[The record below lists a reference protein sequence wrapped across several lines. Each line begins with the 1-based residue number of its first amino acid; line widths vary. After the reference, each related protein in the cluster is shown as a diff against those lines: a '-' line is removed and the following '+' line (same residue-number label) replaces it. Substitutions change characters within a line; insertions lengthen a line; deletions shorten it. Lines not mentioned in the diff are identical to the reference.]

1 MAEGSQV
8 ADATADAAGETA
20 GTDGGGAETG
30 AGGAET
36 GAGGAE
42 TGGTETGGA
51 ETGGAE
57 TGGADKGQGWLRRL
71 FRYCWRYRGDV
82 LLALGASLAGM
93 AVMALVPLVPKLII
107 DDVIVRHE
115 RSLAPWATLLIVA
128 ALVVY
133 VLTYV
138 RRFYGGRLALDVQ
151 HALRTD
157 MYASITRLDG
167 RRQDNLS
174 TGQVIGRGTSD
185 LQLIQGLLFMV
196 PMLIGNILLF
206 LVSLVVMA
214 VLSPLLTVVA
224 LAVAP
229 ALWILASRSRTRLF
243 PATWYAQGQAAAVA
257 GVVDGAV
264 TGVRVVKGFGQE
276 AQETDK
282 LREAGRRLFAA
293 RLRTVRLN
301 SRYTPALQAVPA
313 LGQVAMLA
321 LGGWMATRGQ
331 ISLGTF
337 VAFSTYLAQL
347 VGPVRMLTMVLTIG
361 QQARAGVERVFE
373 LIDTEP
379 VIHERPDARELPED
393 APATVEFDRVSFGYD
408 PERPVLS
415 EVSLRIEPGE
425 TLAVVG
431 ASGSGKST
439 LSMLLPRFY
448 DVSSGAVRIG
458 GHDVRELTYDSLRGA
473 IGLVPEDSFL
483 FSDTVRAN
491 LAYGLP
497 DASEERIR
505 AAARAAQ
512 ADGFI
517 SALPDGYDT
526 EVGEQGL
533 TLSGGQRQRLALARA
548 ILTDPRLL
556 ILDDATSA
564 VDARVE
570 HEIHEALRGVMAGRT
585 TLLIAH
591 RPSTLA
597 LADRIAVMERG
608 RVVDVGT
615 DAELRARSALYR
627 NLLTEDAAPD
637 VPAVPSAPAV
647 PDVPAVPS
655 APATPAAPGGDGAA
669 RTAAPAAGNGSRPW
683 AGADGPAHA
692 EPRGGGA
699 HAAGFAGAFGGE
711 AAASGLAEPC
721 LEEEPSADGDRPARG
736 REGCSRPA
744 AGPRARGGDDPAH
757 ASGEADGDG
766 VASEPWIRPAGD
778 GADGAVQAGG
788 ARPRYGDAPG
798 HAAADAAGPDA
809 GRPSRRGGDG
819 AAPEPW
825 ARPDDGE
832 GRCRPHGGDDPDHAR
847 AGDGDGAGFAGVSS
861 GGPGARPGGAGAAR
875 GRQVTPELWV
885 RPAGDGRKA
894 GAPAVAA
901 VAGPG
906 MAGALS
912 GMPATPELLAKV
924 AALPPATDTPDIDE
938 EAATRAEETYGLR
951 RLLRGFGA
959 PLALALLL
967 VALDA
972 LAGLLLPVLIRHG
985 IDQGVQRLALG
996 AVWTASGLAL
1006 LVVLAQW
1013 AVQVGETRLTGRTG
1027 ERVLYALRV
1036 KIFAQL
1042 QRLGLDYY
1050 ERELTGKIM
1059 TRMTTDVDALS
1070 TFLQTGLV
1078 TAVVSLLTFFGI
1090 LVALLV
1096 IDVQLALVVFLT
1108 LPPLIIGTVLFRRR
1122 SVKAYQLARE
1132 RVSVVNADLQESVA
1146 GLRIVQAFRR
1156 ERSGRERF
1164 AARSD
1169 AYRQARLRGQ
1179 RLISVYFPFVQLL
1192 SSVASALVLIVGAGR
1207 VGDGTLT
1214 TGALVAY
1221 LLYIDLFFAPVQQLS
1236 QVFDGYQQATVSLG
1250 RIQELLRE
1258 PTTTPVAD
1266 APREVGA
1273 MRGEIA
1279 FEDVRFRYGD
1289 GEEALAGISLTIPA
1303 GQTVAFVGETGAGKS
1318 TLVKLVARFYDPTGG
1333 AVRVDGADL
1342 RELDLTEYRGH
1353 LGVVPQEPYLFAG
1366 TVRDAIAYGRPDASD
1381 AEVEAAARA
1390 VGAHEMVASLDGG
1403 YLHEVAER
1411 GRNLS
1416 AGQRQLIALARA
1428 ELVDP
1433 DILLLDEA
1441 TAALDLATEALV
1453 NQATDRLTGRRTTL
1467 VVAHRL
1473 TTAARADRVVVLD
1486 HGRVV
1491 EDGTHEE
1498 LVARDGRYATLWRT
1512 FMGETAPAVA

>member
-1 MAEGSQV
+1 MAGVAADV
-8 ADATADAAGETA
+8 ADETDETGKKDAAGPDA
-20 GTDGGGAETG
+20 GR
-30 AGGAET
+30 
-36 GAGGAE
+36 
-42 TGGTETGGA
+42 
-51 ETGGAE
+51 
-57 TGGADKGQGWLRRL
+57 GWVRRL
-71 FRYCWRYRGDV
+71 FGYCWQYRSDV

-107 DDVIVRHE
+107 DDVIVKHD
-115 RSLAPWATLLIVA
+115 RSLAPWAILLIVA

-151 HALRTD
+151 HALRTE
-157 MYASITRLDG
+157 MFAAIARFDG
-167 RRQDNLS
+167 RRQDKLS
-174 TGQVIGRGTSD
+174 TGQIIGRATSD
-185 LQLIQGLLFMV
+185 LQLIQGVLFMV
-196 PMLIGNILLF
+196 PMMIGNILLF

-229 ALWILASRSRTRLF
+229 ALWILASRSRIRLF

-282 LREAGRRLFAA
+282 LRGVGRRLFAA

-331 ISLGTF
+331 ITLGTF

-347 VGPVRMLTMVLTIG
+347 VGPVRMLTMLLTIG

-379 VIHERPDARELPED
+379 VIDERPDARELPED

-556 ILDDATSA
+556 VLDDATSA

-615 DAELRARSALYR
+615 DKELRARSAVYR
-627 NLLTEDAAPD
+627 RLLTDESESVAAR
-637 VPAVPSAPAV
+637 
-647 PDVPAVPS
+647 
-655 APATPAAPGGDGAA
+655 GGDDAEHAVGL
-669 RTAAPAAGNGSRPW
+669 AGG
-683 AGADGPAHA
+683 
-692 EPRGGGA
+692 
-699 HAAGFAGAFGGE
+699 FGGE
-711 AAASGLAEPC
+711 AAATALVEPC
-721 LEEEPSADGDRPARG
+721 PCLDGEP
-736 REGCSRPA
+736 REGGDHAAELRP
-744 AGPRARGGDDPAH
+744 RGGDDPEH
-757 ASGEADGDG
+757 ADGC
-766 VASEPWIRPAGD
+766 P
-778 GADGAVQAGG
+778 
-788 ARPRYGDAPG
+788 
-798 HAAADAAGPDA
+798 
-809 GRPSRRGGDG
+809 
-819 AAPEPW
+819 
-825 ARPDDGE
+825 
-832 GRCRPHGGDDPDHAR
+832 
-847 AGDGDGAGFAGVSS
+847 
-861 GGPGARPGGAGAAR
+861 RPGG
-875 GRQVTPELWV
+875 VTPKLWV
-885 RPAGDGRKA
+885 RPDGDGRKD
-894 GAPAVAA
+894 GTAVGTGA
-901 VAGPG
+901 VAGGPG
-906 MAGALS
+906 LAGALS

-938 EAATRAEETYGLR
+938 ERAARPEESYGLR
-951 RLLRGFGA
+951 RLLRGFGG
-959 PLALALLL
+959 PLAVALLL
-967 VALDA
+967 VAVDA
-972 LAGLLLPVLIRHG
+972 IAGLLLPVLIRHG
-985 IDQGVQRLALG
+985 IDQGVQRLSLG
-996 AVWTASGLAL
+996 AVWAASGLAL

-1013 AVQVGETRLTGRTG
+1013 AAQIGETQMTGRTG

-1090 LVALLV
+1090 LVALLI
-1096 IDVQLALVVFLT
+1096 IDVELALVVFLT
-1108 LPPLIIGTVLFRRR
+1108 LPPLIIGTVVFRRR
-1122 SVKAYQLARE
+1122 SVKAYELARE

-1164 AARSD
+1164 AERSD
-1169 AYRQARLRGQ
+1169 AYRQARVRGQ

-1207 VGDGTLT
+1207 VQDGTLT
-1214 TGALVAY
+1214 AGALVAY

-1258 PTTTPVAD
+1258 PTSTPVTD
-1266 APREVGA
+1266 TPREVRA
-1273 MRGEIA
+1273 MRGEID
-1279 FEDVRFRYGD
+1279 FDEVRFRYGD

-1333 AVRVDGADL
+1333 AVRVDGVDL
-1342 RELDLTEYRGH
+1342 REFDLTEYRGH

-1366 TVRDAIAYGRPDASD
+1366 TVRDAIAYGRPGASD

-1390 VGAHEMVASLDGG
+1390 VGAHDMVASLDGG
-1403 YLHEVAER
+1403 YLHEVSER

-1428 ELVDP
+1428 ELVNP

-1498 LVARDGRYATLWRT
+1498 LVARDGRYAALWRT
-1512 FMGETAPAVA
+1512 FMGETAPATV